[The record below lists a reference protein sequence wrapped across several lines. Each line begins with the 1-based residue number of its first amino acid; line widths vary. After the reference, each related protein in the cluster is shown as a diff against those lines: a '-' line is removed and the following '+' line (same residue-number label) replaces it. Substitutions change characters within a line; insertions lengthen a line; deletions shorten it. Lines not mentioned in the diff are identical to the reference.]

1 MAANIRLVSESEIQE
16 LEKQLTE
23 LKESLAGWSGDLSSV
38 ENTVSEIITVVQS
51 LSSVA
56 STGDYKDLI
65 NKPSIPTVP
74 KNISSFTNDAGYLG
88 SDDVSTVAISGKYAD
103 LTGKPTIPAAVTKTS
118 QLEND
123 SGFTTANDLN
133 ELNSNLSQLISKV
146 ELIEQ
151 KLEALNPESGSETE

>member
-23 LKESLAGWSGDLSSV
+23 LKESLADWSGDLSSV

-56 STGDYKDLI
+56 RTGDYNDLI

-74 KNISSFTNDAGYLG
+74 ENISSFTNDAGYLG
-88 SDDVSTVAISGKYAD
+88 SDDVSNVAISGKYAD